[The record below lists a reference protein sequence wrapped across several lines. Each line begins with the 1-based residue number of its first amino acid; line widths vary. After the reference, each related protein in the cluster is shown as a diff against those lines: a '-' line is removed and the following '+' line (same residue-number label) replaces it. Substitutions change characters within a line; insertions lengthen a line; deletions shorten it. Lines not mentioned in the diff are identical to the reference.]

1 MLESIKKV
9 YILLTKKQKIKF
21 LLLLC
26 GIFIA
31 SLFELAG
38 VSLVLP
44 LISVVMEP
52 SLLQTNKYLK
62 FTYDFFNINSIQS
75 FLIMMSGILVIA
87 YILKNAY
94 ILVLNYIQYKWV
106 FNEYKDMT
114 LRIFSTYLRQ
124 PYSYHL
130 SVNTANITRTIINDT
145 LYFFLF
151 ILQFFTAFTELLII
165 IMLTVFLLFINKY
178 IALALIVL
186 ISFCFFNLLK
196 RLKKILTKVS
206 QNNQIY
212 SGQMIKWLNQATGA
226 IKDLKVRCMEDL
238 FIKQYHENAVK
249 YVSAQKY
256 FNFLQQ
262 APKSIIET
270 FVVVTVLVMI
280 MIFLSQGN
288 SAAAI
293 FTQVAVFAMAA
304 FRMMP
309 SMNRIQVA
317 VNGMVFYKI
326 SVDLIYKHLK
336 QQDVSEPV
344 YEDEHKDLDLKNG
357 ITVNNISYRYPDSTK
372 FVFKDISFKINQG
385 ESVAFVGQTGSGK
398 TTIIDVI
405 LGLLSPTEGEVCI
418 GNASIHKNKISWAT
432 KAGYV
437 PQFIYLTDDSIR
449 NNIVFYDDKDID
461 TERLNI
467 AIEQAQLKDF
477 IASLPEGL
485 DTVIGE
491 RGIRLSGGQR
501 QRIGI
506 ARALYNKPEVLILDE
521 ATSSLDNETEKA
533 VMQAIEH
540 LYGKITMII
549 VAHRLTTI
557 EKCDVIYRLENQK
570 IKKIRG

>member
-1 MLESIKKV
+1 MFETIKKV
-9 YILLTKKQKIKF
+9 YILLSKRQKTKF
-21 LLLLC
+21 LLLLA

-62 FTYDFFNINSIQS
+62 FAYDLFNLHSTQS
-75 FLIMMSGILVIA
+75 FLIIMSAILIVA
-87 YILKNAY
+87 YVFKNSYIL
-94 ILVLNYIQYKWV
+94 LLNYIQYKWV

-114 LRIFSTYLRQ
+114 LRIFSTYLKQ
-124 PYSYHL
+124 PYAYHIT
-130 SVNTANITRTIINDT
+130 VNTASITRTIISDT
-145 LYFFLF
+145 LNFFMF
-151 ILQFFTAFTELLII
+151 ILNFFNAVTEFLII
-165 IMLTVFLLFINKY
+165 IMLMIFLFFINKY
-178 IALALIVL
+178 ITLALVVL
-186 ISFCFFNLLK
+186 IFFCFFSLLK
-196 RLKKILTKVS
+196 KLKKKLTQAAQS
-206 QNNQIY
+206 NQKY
-212 SGQMIKWLNQATGA
+212 AGQMIKWLNQATGS

-238 FIKQYHENAVK
+238 FVKQYHENAIK

-280 MIFLSQGN
+280 IIFLLQGN

-309 SMNRIQVA
+309 SMNRIQIA
-317 VNGMVFYKI
+317 INGMFFHKI
-326 SVDLIYKHLK
+326 SVDLIYKYLK
-336 QQDVSEPV
+336 EIDPKELI
-344 YEDEHKDLDLKNG
+344 YDDEHKDLDLKKG
-357 ITVNNISYRYPDSTK
+357 ISVNKISYKYPNTK
-372 FVFKDISFKINQG
+372 NFVFKDISFKINQG
-385 ESVAFVGQTGSGK
+385 DSVAFVGQTGSGK

-405 LGLLSPTEGEVCI
+405 LGLLSPTEGEILI
-418 GNASIHKNKISWAT
+418 GDACLHKNKNSWAT

-437 PQFIYLTDDSIR
+437 PQFIYLTDDSIK
-449 NNIVFYDDKDID
+449 NNIVFYDDKDVD
-461 TERLNI
+461 MDRLNI

-477 IASLPEGL
+477 ISTLPEGI

-533 VMQAIEH
+533 VMEAIEH

-557 EKCDVIYRLENQK
+557 EKCNVIYKLKNQK
-570 IKKIRG
+570 IEKIKG

>member
-1 MLESIKKV
+1 MFETIKKV
-9 YILLTKKQKIKF
+9 YILLSKRQKTKF
-21 LLLLC
+21 LLLLA

-62 FTYDFFNINSIQS
+62 FAYDLFNLHSTQS
-75 FLIMMSGILVIA
+75 FLIIMSAILIVA
-87 YILKNAY
+87 YVFKNFYIL
-94 ILVLNYIQYKWV
+94 LLNYIQYKWV

-114 LRIFSTYLRQ
+114 LRIFSTYLKQ
-124 PYSYHL
+124 PYAYHIT
-130 SVNTANITRTIINDT
+130 VNTASITRTIISDT
-145 LYFFLF
+145 LNFFMF
-151 ILQFFTAFTELLII
+151 ILNFFNAVTEFLII
-165 IMLTVFLLFINKY
+165 IMLMIFLFFINKY
-178 IALALIVL
+178 ITLALVVL
-186 ISFCFFNLLK
+186 IFFCFFSLLK
-196 RLKKILTKVS
+196 KLKKKLTQAAQS
-206 QNNQIY
+206 NQKY
-212 SGQMIKWLNQATGA
+212 AGQMIKWLNQATGS

-238 FIKQYHENAVK
+238 FVKQYHENAIK

-280 MIFLSQGN
+280 IIFLLQGN

-309 SMNRIQVA
+309 SMNRIQIA
-317 VNGMVFYKI
+317 VNGMFFHKI
-326 SVDLIYKHLK
+326 SVDLIYKYLK
-336 QQDVSEPV
+336 EIDPKELI
-344 YEDEHKDLDLKNG
+344 YDDEHKDLDLKKG
-357 ITVNNISYRYPDSTK
+357 ISVNKISYKYPNTK
-372 FVFKDISFKINQG
+372 NFVFKDISFKINQG
-385 ESVAFVGQTGSGK
+385 DSVAFVGQTGSGK

-405 LGLLSPTEGEVCI
+405 LGLLSPTEGEILI
-418 GNASIHKNKISWAT
+418 GDACLHKNKNSWAT

-437 PQFIYLTDDSIR
+437 PQFIYLTDDSIK
-449 NNIVFYDDKDID
+449 NNIVFYDDKDVD
-461 TERLNI
+461 MDRLNI

-477 IASLPEGL
+477 ISTLPEGI

-533 VMQAIEH
+533 VMEAIEH

-557 EKCDVIYRLENQK
+557 EKCNVIYKLKNQK
-570 IKKIRG
+570 IEKIKG